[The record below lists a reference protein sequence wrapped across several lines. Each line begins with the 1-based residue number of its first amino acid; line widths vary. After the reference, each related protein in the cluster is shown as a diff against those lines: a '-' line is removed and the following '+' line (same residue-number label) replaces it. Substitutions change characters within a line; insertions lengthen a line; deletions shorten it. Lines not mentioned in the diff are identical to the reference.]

1 MNSWNLNNRRKKM
14 KLNRKTLTIQE
25 TPTPTQVNLSAFGSL
40 QIQAVRSDNRFPIQ
54 NATVSLSI
62 PDTPDQIVEQTTTDA
77 SGQTDALRLSAPP
90 LEYSLTP
97 GSPQPYANYNIRITA
112 SGFKSVTIHG
122 CEVLPDA
129 FAIQPVQMEP
139 EDDPAP
145 QENPVVI
152 PDHTLYG
159 TYPPK
164 IAETEIQPINESGEI
179 VLSRVVVPQTIVVHD
194 GASTDSSARDYYVPY
209 RDYIKN
215 VASSEI
221 YATWPQAAI
230 TANVLAIMSFTLNR
244 VYTEHYRNRGYDFT
258 ITSST
263 AFDHKWIYGRNI
275 YESISVIV
283 DEIFDNYLSRPGVKQ
298 PILTQYCDGRQVQ
311 CLQRGWMTQWG
322 SCDLGERGYNPIQ
335 ILRRFYGDSIYINTA
350 EEISGIPASWPGY
363 DLTIGSSGQKV
374 QQLQEQLD
382 AIATVYSAIP
392 RVSTDGIYG
401 PGTAES
407 VSRFQSI
414 FGLPQTGVVDF
425 ATWYKIS
432 HIYVGVSGIG
442 ELYG

>member
-145 QENPVVI
+145 SENPVVI

-194 GASTDSSARDYYVPY
+194 GAPTDSSARDYYVPY

-221 YATWPQAAI
+221 YATWPQASI

-322 SCDLGERGYNPIQ
+322 SLQPDPDFAPFLWRQHLYQYRRRDLWNPRFLAWIRSDDRIVRSKSSTASGTARRDRNR
-335 ILRRFYGDSIYINTA
+335 ILRDSAREHRRYLWSGNGGIRLPLPVNLRSPTDRCRRFCN
-350 EEISGIPASWPGY
+350 
-363 DLTIGSSGQKV
+363 LV
-374 QQLQEQLD
+374 
-382 AIATVYSAIP
+382 
-392 RVSTDGIYG
+392 
-401 PGTAES
+401 
-407 VSRFQSI
+407 
-414 FGLPQTGVVDF
+414 
-425 ATWYKIS
+425 
-432 HIYVGVSGIG
+432 
-442 ELYG
+442 